1 VQRLLDAPLGDE
13 GESEIRNPKSEIPNP
28 KSKLPYIPKPIDTSR
43 VTLPPEIGEL
53 TEQLAENA
61 HDHWAAQRL
70 ADGWTYGLTRDDLN
84 KKHPCLV
91 AYTEL
96 TDSEKR
102 YDRLTAME
110 TLKAIMAL
118 GYRIERT
125 GNNER

>member
-1 VQRLLDAPLGDE
+1 M
-13 GESEIRNPKSEIPNP
+13 SYS
-28 KSKLPYIPKPIDTSR
+28 PKPIDTSR
-43 VTLPPEIGEL
+43 VSLPPEIGEL

-70 ADGWTYGLTRDDLN
+70 ADGWTYGLARDDPH

-91 AYTEL
+91 AYAEL
-96 TDSEKR
+96 TDSEKQ

-118 GYRIERT
+118 GYRIEKTMDGEKRT
-125 GNNER
+125 